1 MFRPAL
7 PSEARSTKRN
17 GPKIIQEMR
26 LSHLTFGQLYKL
38 ASARTIMRVDSAR
51 TEAVQAYHNKDDRA
65 YSWHYVRRF
74 DYVLDFLRGPEVKA
88 ALKAAAAAQEI
99 PYMPG
104 ASLELCRIPFRHNR
118 ALMFA
123 HARIVYTFCKL
134 AGAVPVIVQD
144 DRGPVVRVD
153 TTPLGIAALNYKP
166 GLKWKTI
173 CQECAIENLRSP
185 FDIFWWLTPIIPLRE
200 NDRLNPAVW
209 PCNTP
214 DVAAIAE
221 SLVTRAS

>member
-1 MFRPAL
+1 
-7 PSEARSTKRN
+7 
-17 GPKIIQEMR
+17 MR
-26 LSHLTFGQLYKL
+26 ISHLTFGQLFKL
-38 ASARTIMRVDSAR
+38 THATTFMRIDSAR
-51 TEAVQAYHNKDDRA
+51 TAALHRSNYAPGVAGRYDR
-65 YSWHYVRRF
+65 
-74 DYVLDFLRGPEVKA
+74 VLAFLRGPELKQ
-88 ALKAAAAAQEI
+88 ALRDAAAAQDI
-99 PYMPG
+99 PYVPG
-104 ASLELCRIPFRHNR
+104 TALELCRFRWSQL
-118 ALMFA
+118 AYA
-123 HARIVYTFCKL
+123 HANIVYTFCKL
-134 AGAVPVIVQD
+134 SGAIVNVHTEGSD
-144 DRGPVVRVD
+144 VVVRVD

>member
-1 MFRPAL
+1 M
-7 PSEARSTKRN
+7 
-17 GPKIIQEMR
+17 KI
-26 LSHLTFGQLYKL
+26 SHLTFGQLYKL
-38 ASARTIMRVDSAR
+38 ASARTIMRVDAAR
-51 TEAVQAYHNKDDRA
+51 TEAANAYYQHRVPC
-65 YSWHYVRRF
+65 WTYVTRF
-74 DYVLDFLRGPEVKA
+74 DCVLAFLRGPELKR
-88 ALKAAAAAQEI
+88 ALRDAAAAQDI
-99 PYMPG
+99 PYVPG
-104 ASLELCRIPFRHNR
+104 TALELCRFRWSQL
-118 ALMFA
+118 AYA
-123 HARIVYTFCKL
+123 HANIIYTFCKL
-134 AGAVPVIVQD
+134 SGAIVHVHTEGSD
-144 DRGPVVRVD
+144 VVVRVD